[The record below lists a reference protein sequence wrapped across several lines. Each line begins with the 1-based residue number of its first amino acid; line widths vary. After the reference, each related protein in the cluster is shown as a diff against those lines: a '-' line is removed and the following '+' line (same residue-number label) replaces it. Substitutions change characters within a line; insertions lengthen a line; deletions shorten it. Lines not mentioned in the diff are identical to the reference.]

1 MRNFWVLAQK
11 KPNGITAR
19 KVYADSPELAIKL
32 EFGIDVHAASPF
44 KFDFCTQESDEN
56 GYLYWLA
63 SGSDGAT
70 LRSGSTEASKLN

>member
-19 KVYADSPELAIKL
+19 NVYADSPELAIKL

-44 KFDFCTQESDEN
+44 KFDF
-56 GYLYWLA
+56 
-63 SGSDGAT
+63 
-70 LRSGSTEASKLN
+70 